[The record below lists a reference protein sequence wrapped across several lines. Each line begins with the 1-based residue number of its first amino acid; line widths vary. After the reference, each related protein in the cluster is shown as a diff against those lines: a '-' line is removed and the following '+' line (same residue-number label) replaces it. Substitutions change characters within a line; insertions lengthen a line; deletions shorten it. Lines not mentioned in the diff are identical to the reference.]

1 MHGNHI
7 PPQQLPQVHSLYK
20 LPLAASLPL
29 RTPAPPAAHSHW
41 PCLTFLLYLPTS
53 TLLLK
58 LLLPETP
65 LPPLPGGRV
74 PFTCRPLWE
83 PPLTSQD
90 APPSPRHEG
99 RSPWPWGRPGDWQC
113 QG

>member
-65 LPPLPGGRV
+65 PSSAAGR
-74 PFTCRPLWE
+74 TCALHVSATLGASPD
-83 PPLTSQD
+83 LT
-90 APPSPRHEG
+90 G
-99 RSPWPWGRPGDWQC
+99 RTSIPTA
-113 QG
+113 

>member
-7 PPQQLPQVHSLYK
+7 PSQQLPQVHSLYK

-58 LLLPETP
+58 LLMPETP
-65 LPPLPGGRV
+65 SLLCREDVCPSHVGHSGSLP
-74 PFTCRPLWE
+74 
-83 PPLTSQD
+83 
-90 APPSPRHEG
+90 
-99 RSPWPWGRPGDWQC
+99 
-113 QG
+113 